1 MLYNSVLTCNTFLCK
16 YTINYLTKPLTD
28 NDKSYDIKQ
37 LGNILIQPNEISE
50 ISLKLYSHKNT
61 WD

>member
-37 LGNILIQPNEISE
+37 LGNILIQPNKISE